1 MIKHLIGYIF
11 LVFLPYLSQGQV
23 VDSIPVK
30 PVKKFEATQAY
41 FLTIQSLD
49 KDKQFF
55 KKQRIKFEYELR
67 DSAQVQD
74 KLYDI
79 LKQLHAKAYLT
90 ASVDTLFQDDS
101 TRFSAYLF
109 VGERYEW
116 ANLKNGNVTPAFL
129 SAINFKERLYSN
141 QPFYYKEVAQL
152 QEKLLE
158 YLENHGYPF
167 AQVFIDSV
175 RIVENEVS
183 ARIYFEK
190 GPLIFF
196 DELKIVGKS
205 RLAKQ
210 QVNKKKKKVRITTG
224 FVSSYLGI
232 RKDKLY
238 SEKLVKKVQNRM
250 SALRYLTTYQM
261 PYIIF
266 KDDKAELN
274 LFLMDRPS
282 SKIDVLLGFLPSK
295 DAVTGQQRF
304 DFTGNID
311 IDLIN
316 PFGTGKRLQLKW
328 QQLSLG
334 TSDLLLRFA
343 WPYLLKTPIGVD
355 LSFKLYKRDSS
366 YIDIISDI
374 GLQYLFNGNSYV
386 KAFWINTTTNLI
398 NINTD
403 LIRATR
409 RLPNM
414 LDIDN
419 SSFGLEFYYD
429 NLDYKYNPRKGF
441 ESKVVASFALKRI
454 RKNGAIEEIEN
465 PLDTTFNYASLYDTV
480 VTNTFQYRF
489 LVEHSHFFQLWKSST
504 LMARYKGGI
513 ILSKDPVYENET
525 YRIGGNKLLRGFDEE
540 AILATFYNVLTLE
553 WRFLFGRNSYAY
565 LFGDVGYVQRNTIS
579 NNFDDFP
586 IGFGVG
592 VALETK
598 VGIFALSYALGT
610 QQGNPIIFNNSKVHF
625 GYVYSF

>member
-1 MIKHLIGYIF
+1 MIKYWILYTL
-11 LVFLPYLSQGQV
+11 LVFLPYLSQGQIE
-23 VDSIPVK
+23 DSIPVG
-30 PVKKFEATQAY
+30 QAEIKQECL
-41 FLTIQSLD
+41 LTIQALD

-55 KKQRIKFEYELR
+55 KKQRIKFEYELE
-67 DSAQVQD
+67 DSTQVQD
-74 KLYDI
+74 KLYNI
-79 LKQLHAKAYLT
+79 LKRLHAKAYLT
-90 ASVDTLFQDDS
+90 ASVGTFFQDDS
-101 TRFSAYLF
+101 TQFSAYLF

-129 SAINFKERLYSN
+129 SAINFKERLYTE

-152 QEKLLE
+152 QEKLLT

-175 RIVENEVS
+175 RIVENEVA

-196 DELKIVGKS
+196 DELKIEGKS
-205 RLAKQ
+205 RLPKKQ
-210 QVNKKKKKVRITTG
+210 NKKKKVRITTG

-238 SEKLVKKVQNRM
+238 SEKLVQKVQNRM
-250 SALRYLTTYQM
+250 SALRYLTTYQT
-261 PYIIF
+261 PYIVF
-266 KDDKAELN
+266 RDNKAELN

-282 SKIDVLLGFLPSK
+282 SKIDVLLGFLPSE

-334 TSDLLLRFA
+334 TSDLLVRFA
-343 WPYLLKTPIGVD
+343 WPYLLKTPLGVD

-386 KAFWINTTTNLI
+386 KAFWVNTTTNLI
-398 NINTD
+398 NIDTD

-441 ESKVVASFALKRI
+441 ESKLVASFALKRI
-454 RKNGAIEEIEN
+454 RKNNAIEEIEN
-465 PLDTTFNYASLYDTV
+465 PSDTAFNYASLYDTI

-504 LMARYKGGI
+504 LMARYRGGI
-513 ILSKDPVYENET
+513 ILSRDPIYENET

-540 AILATFYNVLTLE
+540 AILTTFYNVLTLE

-565 LFGDVGYVQRNTIS
+565 LFGDVAYVQRNTIS

-586 IGFGVG
+586 VGFGVG

-610 QQGNPIIFNNSKVHF
+610 QQGNPILFNNSKVHF

>member
-1 MIKHLIGYIF
+1 MIKYLIRYIV
-11 LVFLPYLSQGQV
+11 LVFLPYLSQAQV
-23 VDSIPVK
+23 EDSIPVNK
-30 PVKKFEATQAY
+30 IEIKQECV
-41 FLTIQSLD
+41 LTIKPLD
-49 KDKQFF
+49 KDKKFF
-55 KKQRIKFEYELR
+55 KKQHLKFDYELK
-67 DSAQVQD
+67 DSSKVQE

-90 ASVDTLFQDDS
+90 ASVDTFFQEDS
-101 TRFSAYLF
+101 SQFSAYLF

-152 QEKLLE
+152 QEKLLA

-183 ARIYFEK
+183 ARIFYEK

-196 DELKIVGKS
+196 DDIEIVGKS

-210 QVNKKKKKVRITTG
+210 QKKKKKKVRITEG

-238 SEKLVKKVQNRM
+238 SEKLVQKVQNRM

-261 PYIIF
+261 PYVVF
-266 KDDKAELN
+266 KDNKAELN

-295 DAVTGQQRF
+295 DAVTGQQQF

-311 IDLIN
+311 VDLIN

-334 TSDLLLRFA
+334 TSDLLVRFA
-343 WPYLLKTPIGVD
+343 WPYLLKTPLGVD

-366 YIDIISDI
+366 YIDIITDV

-386 KAFWINTTTNLI
+386 KAFWVNTTTNLI
-398 NINTD
+398 NVDTS
-403 LIRATR
+403 LIRVTQQ
-409 RLPNM
+409 LPNM
-414 LDIDN
+414 LDLSN

-429 NLDYKYNPRKGF
+429 NLDYKFNPRKGF
-441 ESKVVASFALKRI
+441 ESKIVASFALKSI
-454 RKNGAIEEIEN
+454 RRNTTIEGIIN
-465 PLDTTFNYASLYDTV
+465 TSDTAFNYASLYDTV
-480 VTNTFQYRF
+480 VMNTFQYRF

-504 LMARYKGGI
+504 LMTRYKGGI

-525 YRIGGNKLLRGFDEE
+525 HRIGGNKLLRGFDEE

-565 LFGDVGYVQRNTIS
+565 LFGDVAYVQRNTIS
-579 NNFDDFP
+579 SNFDDFP
-586 IGFGVG
+586 VGFGVG

-610 QQGNPIIFNNSKVHF
+610 EQGNPIIFNNSKVHF

>member
-1 MIKHLIGYIF
+1 MIKYLIGYIF

-23 VDSIPVK
+23 EDSIPVK
-30 PVKKFEATQAY
+30 KLEVTQAY

-90 ASVDTLFQDDS
+90 ASVDTFFQDDS

-167 AQVFIDSV
+167 AQVFMDSV

-205 RLAKQ
+205 RLTKQ
-210 QVNKKKKKVRITTG
+210 QVNKKKKVRITTG

-232 RKDKLY
+232 GKDKLY

-261 PYIIF
+261 PYIVF
-266 KDDKAELN
+266 RDKKAELN

-334 TSDLLLRFA
+334 TSNLLIRFA

-386 KAFWINTTTNLI
+386 KAFWVNTTTNLI

-454 RKNGAIEEIEN
+454 RKNGAIQEIEN
-465 PLDTTFNYASLYDTV
+465 PLDTAFNYASLYDTV

-565 LFGDVGYVQRNTIS
+565 FFGDVGYVQRNTIN

-598 VGIFALSYALGT
+598 VGVFALSYALGT

>member
-1 MIKHLIGYIF
+1 MAYIF
-11 LVFLPYLSQGQV
+11 LFFIPYLSLGQV
-23 VDSIPVK
+23 EDSIPVGILE
-30 PVKKFEATQAY
+30 VEQAY
-41 FLTIQSLD
+41 LLKMYSLD
-49 KDKQFF
+49 KDKRFF
-55 KKQRIKFEYELR
+55 KKQRIQFEYELE
-67 DSAQVQD
+67 DTAQIQN
-74 KLYDI
+74 KLQDI

-90 ASVDTLFQDDS
+90 ASIDTFFRDDS
-101 TRFSAYLF
+101 TQFSAYLF

-116 ANLKNGNVTPAFL
+116 ANLKNGNVTDAFL
-129 SAINFKERLYSN
+129 AAVGFKERLYTD
-141 QPFYYKEVAQL
+141 QPFYYKEVASL
-152 QEKLLE
+152 QEKLLI

-167 AQVFIDSV
+167 AQVYIDSV
-175 RIVENEVS
+175 RIVEQEVS

-196 DELKIVGKS
+196 DALKIVGKS
-205 RLAKQ
+205 RLPKQ
-210 QVNKKKKKVRITTG
+210 KRKKKVRITEG

-232 RKDKLY
+232 RKGKLY
-238 SEKLVKKVQNRM
+238 SEKLVQKVQNRM
-250 SALRYLTTYQM
+250 NALRYLTSYQT
-261 PYIIF
+261 PYVIF
-266 KDDKAELN
+266 RDNKAELN

-334 TSDLLLRFA
+334 TSDLLVRFA
-343 WPYLLKTPIGVD
+343 WPYLLKTPLGVD

-366 YIDIISDI
+366 YIDIITDV
-374 GLQYLFNGNSYV
+374 GLQYLFNGNSYI

-398 NINTD
+398 NIDTN

-409 RLPNM
+409 RLPSM

-441 ESKVVASFALKRI
+441 ESKLVASFALKRI
-454 RKNGAIEEIEN
+454 RRNNTIEEIEN
-465 PLDTTFNYASLYDTV
+465 PLDTTFSYASLYDTI

-489 LVEHSHFFQLWKSST
+489 LAEHSQFFQLWKTST
-504 LMARYKGGI
+504 LMARYRGGI
-513 ILSKDPVYENET
+513 ILSKDPIYDNET

-540 AILATFYNVLTLE
+540 AILATWYNVLTLE

-565 LFGDVGYVQRNTIS
+565 LFGDVAYVQRNTIS
-579 NNFDDFP
+579 TQLNDFP
-586 IGFGVG
+586 VGFGVG

>member
-1 MIKHLIGYIF
+1 LIKYLIGYIF

-23 VDSIPVK
+23 EDSIPVK
-30 PVKKFEATQAY
+30 KLEVTQAY

-90 ASVDTLFQDDS
+90 ASVDTFFQDDS

-167 AQVFIDSV
+167 AQVFMDSV

-205 RLAKQ
+205 RLTKQ
-210 QVNKKKKKVRITTG
+210 QVNKKKKVRITTG

-232 RKDKLY
+232 GKDKLY

-261 PYIIF
+261 PYIVF
-266 KDDKAELN
+266 RDKKAELN

-334 TSDLLLRFA
+334 TSNLLIRFA

-386 KAFWINTTTNLI
+386 KAFWVNTTTNLI

-454 RKNGAIEEIEN
+454 RKNGAIQEIEN
-465 PLDTTFNYASLYDTV
+465 PLDTAFNYASLYDTV

-565 LFGDVGYVQRNTIS
+565 FFGDVGYVQRNTIN

-598 VGIFALSYALGT
+598 VGVFALSYALGT

>member
-1 MIKHLIGYIF
+1 MIKYLIRYIF
-11 LVFLPYLSQGQV
+11 LLFLPYLSVGQV
-23 VDSIPVK
+23 EDSIPVGK
-30 PVKKFEATQAY
+30 TAQVEECL
-41 FLTIQSLD
+41 LTIQSLD

-55 KKQRIKFEYELR
+55 KKQRIKFEYELE
-67 DSAQVQD
+67 DTAQVQE

-90 ASVDTLFQDDS
+90 ASVDTFFQDDG
-101 TRFSAYLF
+101 TRYTAYLF

-129 SAINFKERLYSN
+129 SAVNFKERLYSN
-141 QPFYYKEVAQL
+141 QPFFYKEVVQL
-152 QEKLLE
+152 QDKLLT

-175 RIVENEVS
+175 RIVDNEVS

-196 DELKIVGKS
+196 DALKIVGKE
-205 RLAKQ
+205 RLTKQ
-210 QVNKKKKKVRITTG
+210 QNKKKKKVRIASG

-238 SEKLVKKVQNRM
+238 SEKLVQKVQNRM
-250 SALRYLTTYQM
+250 NALRYLTTYQT
-261 PYIIF
+261 PYVVF
-266 KDDKAELN
+266 RDNKAELN

-282 SKIDVLLGFLPSK
+282 SKIDVLLGFLPSQ
-295 DAVTGQQRF
+295 DAATGQQRF

-343 WPYLLKTPIGVD
+343 WPYLLKTPLGVD

-398 NINTD
+398 NVDTNLVRT
-403 LIRATR
+403 TR
-409 RLPNM
+409 QLPNM
-414 LDIDN
+414 LDLDN

-429 NLDYKYNPRKGF
+429 NLDYKFNPRKGF
-441 ESKVVASFALKRI
+441 ESKLVASFALKRI
-454 RKNGAIEEIEN
+454 RKNGTIEAITN
-465 PLDTTFNYASLYDTV
+465 TSDTSFSYASLYDTV

-540 AILATFYNVLTLE
+540 AILTTWYNVLTLE

-565 LFGDVGYVQRNTIS
+565 LFGDVAYVQRNTIS
-579 NNFDDFP
+579 SNFDDFP
-586 IGFGVG
+586 VGFGVG

>member
-1 MIKHLIGYIF
+1 MIKYWIGCICLF
-11 LVFLPYLSQGQV
+11 FLPYLSQAQV
-23 VDSIPVK
+23 EDSIPLGQVRIAQ
-30 PVKKFEATQAY
+30 EY
-41 FLTIQSLD
+41 LLNIQSLD

-55 KKQRIKFEYELR
+55 KKQRIKYEYELE
-67 DSAQVQD
+67 DSTQVQEQ
-74 KLYDI
+74 LYNI
-79 LKQLHAKAYLT
+79 LKQLHGKAYLT
-90 ASVDTLFQDDS
+90 ASVDTFFRDDS
-101 TRFSAYLF
+101 TQFSAYLF

-116 ANLKNGNVTPAFL
+116 ANLENGNVEPAFL
-129 SAINFKERLYSN
+129 SAINFKERLYQN
-141 QPFYYKEVAQL
+141 QPFYYKEVVQI
-152 QEKLLE
+152 QEKLLT

-175 RIVENEVS
+175 RIVEKEVS

-196 DELKIVGKS
+196 DDLNIVGKS
-205 RLAKQ
+205 RLPRQ
-210 QVNKKKKKVRITTG
+210 EKKKKKVRITEG

-238 SEKLVKKVQNRM
+238 SEKLVQKVQNRM
-250 SALRYLTTYQM
+250 NALRYLTAYQT
-261 PYIIF
+261 PYIVF
-266 KDDKAELN
+266 RDDKAELN

-282 SKIDVLLGFLPSK
+282 SKIDVLLGFLPSQ

-316 PFGTGKRLQLKW
+316 PFGTGKHLQLKW

-334 TSDLLLRFA
+334 TSDLLIRFA
-343 WPYLLKTPIGVD
+343 WPYLFKTPLGVD
-355 LSFKLYKRDSS
+355 VSFKLYKRDSS

-374 GLQYLFNGNSYV
+374 GLQYLFNGNSYI

-403 LIRATR
+403 LIRVTR

-429 NLDYKYNPRKGF
+429 NLDYKFNPRKGF
-441 ESKVVASFALKRI
+441 ESKLVASFALKRI
-454 RKNGAIEEIEN
+454 RKNNAILELEN
-465 PLDTTFNYASLYDTV
+465 PSDTAFDYGALYDTV

-489 LVEHSHFFQLWKSST
+489 LAEHSHFFKLWKTST
-504 LMARYKGGI
+504 LMARYRGGI
-513 ILSKDPVYENET
+513 ILSRDPIYENET

-540 AILATFYNVLTLE
+540 ALLTTWYNVLTLE

-565 LFGDVGYVQRNTIS
+565 LFGDVAYVQRNTIS
-579 NNFDDFP
+579 SNFDDFP
-586 IGFGVG
+586 VGFGVG

-610 QQGNPIIFNNSKVHF
+610 QQGNPILFNNSKVHF

>member
-1 MIKHLIGYIF
+1 MIKYWLAYIF
-11 LVFLPYLSQGQV
+11 LFFIPYLSLGQV
-23 VDSIPVK
+23 EDSIPVGILE
-30 PVKKFEATQAY
+30 VEQAY
-41 FLTIQSLD
+41 LLKMYSLD
-49 KDKQFF
+49 KDKRFF
-55 KKQRIKFEYELR
+55 KKQRIQFEYELE
-67 DSAQVQD
+67 DTAQIQN
-74 KLYDI
+74 KLQDI

-90 ASVDTLFQDDS
+90 ASIDTFFRDDS
-101 TRFSAYLF
+101 TQFSAYLF

-116 ANLKNGNVTPAFL
+116 ANLKNGNVTDAFL
-129 SAINFKERLYSN
+129 AAVGFKERLYTD
-141 QPFYYKEVAQL
+141 QPFYYKEVASL
-152 QEKLLE
+152 QEKLLI

-167 AQVFIDSV
+167 AQVYIDSV
-175 RIVENEVS
+175 RIVEQEVS

-196 DELKIVGKS
+196 DALKIVGKS
-205 RLAKQ
+205 RLPKQ
-210 QVNKKKKKVRITTG
+210 KRKKKVRITEG

-232 RKDKLY
+232 RKGKLY
-238 SEKLVKKVQNRM
+238 SEKLVQKVQNRM
-250 SALRYLTTYQM
+250 NALRYLTSYQT
-261 PYIIF
+261 PYVIF
-266 KDDKAELN
+266 RDNKAELN

-334 TSDLLLRFA
+334 TSDLLVRFA
-343 WPYLLKTPIGVD
+343 WPYLLKTPLGVD

-366 YIDIISDI
+366 YIDIITDV
-374 GLQYLFNGNSYV
+374 GLQYLFNGNSYI

-398 NINTD
+398 NIDTN

-409 RLPNM
+409 RLPSM

-441 ESKVVASFALKRI
+441 ESKLVASFALKRI
-454 RKNGAIEEIEN
+454 RRNNTIEEIEN
-465 PLDTTFNYASLYDTV
+465 PLDTTFSYASLYDTI

-489 LVEHSHFFQLWKSST
+489 LAEHSQFFQLWKTST
-504 LMARYKGGI
+504 LMARYRGGI
-513 ILSKDPVYENET
+513 ILSKDPIYDNET

-540 AILATFYNVLTLE
+540 AILATWYNVLTLE

-565 LFGDVGYVQRNTIS
+565 LFGDVAYVQRNTIS
-579 NNFDDFP
+579 TQLNDFP
-586 IGFGVG
+586 VGFGVG

>member
-1 MIKHLIGYIF
+1 LIKYLIGYIF

-23 VDSIPVK
+23 EDSIPVK
-30 PVKKFEATQAY
+30 KFEVTQAY

-90 ASVDTLFQDDS
+90 ASVDTFFQDDS

-167 AQVFIDSV
+167 AQVFMDSV

-205 RLAKQ
+205 RLTKQ
-210 QVNKKKKKVRITTG
+210 QVNKKKKVRITTG

-232 RKDKLY
+232 GKDKLY

-261 PYIIF
+261 PYIVF
-266 KDDKAELN
+266 RDKKAELN

-334 TSDLLLRFA
+334 TSNLLIRFA

-386 KAFWINTTTNLI
+386 KAFWVNTTTNLI

-454 RKNGAIEEIEN
+454 RKNGAIQEIEN
-465 PLDTTFNYASLYDTV
+465 PLDTAFNYASLYDTV

-565 LFGDVGYVQRNTIS
+565 FFGDVGYVQRNTIN

-598 VGIFALSYALGT
+598 VGVFALSYALGT

>member
-1 MIKHLIGYIF
+1 MIKHLIRYIF
-11 LVFLPYLSQGQV
+11 FVFLPYLSQGQV
-23 VDSIPVK
+23 KDSIPVNK
-30 PVKKFEATQAY
+30 IEVAQAY

-74 KLYDI
+74 KLYNI

-116 ANLKNGNVTPAFL
+116 ANLENGNVTPAFL
-129 SAINFKERLYSN
+129 SAVNFKERLYSN

-152 QEKLLE
+152 QEKLLG

-196 DELKIVGKS
+196 DKLKIVGKN
-205 RLAKQ
+205 RLTKQ
-210 QVNKKKKKVRITTG
+210 QKKKKKVRITTG

-250 SALRYLTTYQM
+250 TALRYLTTYQM
-261 PYIIF
+261 PYIVF
-266 KDDKAELN
+266 RDNRAELN

-311 IDLIN
+311 IDLVN

-334 TSDLLLRFA
+334 TSNLLIRFA
-343 WPYLLKTPIGVD
+343 WPYLLKTPLGVD

-386 KAFWINTTTNLI
+386 KAFWLNTTTNLI

-403 LIRATR
+403 LIRTTR

-414 LDIDN
+414 LDIEK

-465 PLDTTFNYASLYDTV
+465 PLDTAFNYASLYDTV

-565 LFGDVGYVQRNTIS
+565 FFGDVGYVQRNTIS
-579 NNFDDFP
+579 SNFDDFP

-598 VGIFALSYALGT
+598 VGVFALSYALGT

>member
-1 MIKHLIGYIF
+1 MIKYLIGYIF

-23 VDSIPVK
+23 EDSIPVK
-30 PVKKFEATQAY
+30 KFEVTQAY

-90 ASVDTLFQDDS
+90 ASVDTFFQDDS

-167 AQVFIDSV
+167 AQVFMDSV

-205 RLAKQ
+205 RLTKQ
-210 QVNKKKKKVRITTG
+210 QVNKKKKVRITTG

-232 RKDKLY
+232 GKDKLY

-261 PYIIF
+261 PYIVF
-266 KDDKAELN
+266 RDKKAELN

-334 TSDLLLRFA
+334 TSNLLIRFA

-386 KAFWINTTTNLI
+386 KAFWVNTTTNLI

-454 RKNGAIEEIEN
+454 RKNGAIQEIEN
-465 PLDTTFNYASLYDTV
+465 PLDTAFNYASLYDTV

-565 LFGDVGYVQRNTIS
+565 FFGDVGYVQRNTIN

-598 VGIFALSYALGT
+598 VGVFALSYALGT